1 MSETPK
7 TAPEPTPVLLVT
19 GLSGAGKSTALKLL
33 EDLGWEAV
41 DNLPIHLLDDLLE
54 PGELQRRPIA
64 VGIDARARKFTPK
77 ALDDMLKS
85 LEARADLA
93 IHMLFLE
100 SDDEVLQRRF
110 TETRRRHPL
119 AGEGPVADG
128 IQQERKLVTPLKD
141 RADLVIDT
149 TQIQAGDLK
158 ALLAGRF
165 TPRQASR
172 MTIAV
177 QSFSYRRGLP
187 READIVFDVRFLKNP
202 YYDRALRPLSGRDA
216 PIGAFIEA
224 DPAFAPFFEGLGGL
238 ITSLLPRYAQEGKSY
253 LTIAFGCTGGRHRS
267 VYVAERLARLIEA
280 MGQRVALRHRD
291 ADRVED

>member
-1 MSETPK
+1 MSDAPK
-7 TAPEPTPVLLVT
+7 TPPEPTPVLLVT

-33 EDLGWEAV
+33 EDLGWEAI

-54 PGELQRRPIA
+54 PAELQRRPIA
-64 VGIDARARKFTPK
+64 VGIDARARKFTAK
-77 ALDDMLKS
+77 ALQEMLAA
-85 LEARADLA
+85 LGARADLSV
-93 IHMLFLE
+93 HLLFLE

-119 AGEGPVADG
+119 AGDGAVADG
-128 IQQERKLVTPLKD
+128 IERERKLVSPLKD

-149 TQIQAGDLK
+149 SQIQAGDLK

-165 TPRQASR
+165 TPRQTTRLS
-172 MTIAV
+172 IAV

-202 YYDRALRPLSGRDA
+202 HYDATLRPLTGKEPSV
-216 PIGAFIEA
+216 GAFIEA

-238 ITSLLPRYAQEGKSY
+238 ITALLPRYAQEGKSY

-267 VYVAERLARLIEA
+267 VYVAERIARLIEA

-291 ADRVED
+291 VARVED